1 MRAPGRFR
9 VFRGDEG
16 VAELFGASVV
26 AFGKFDG
33 VHRGHRAL
41 LDRALASGRRLGL
54 PVGAVTFERHP
65 HAYLR
70 GGRLPPALTGLG
82 DRLRLLRDAGV
93 EFVVLLPTDATVLG
107 LAAEDFARQVLRVAC
122 GSVSSSSVR
131 TSGSAGAVWAMPGRC
146 DVSCRR
152 PASMPWSSRW
162 RRSTAR
168 WCRRRG
174 SASTWLTATWA
185 EPATCSAGRTTS
197 SVASPAP
204 PGHVSSGYPRCGRY
218 PRPVATGPRSG
229 RSARGIAGRRRRSS
243 WSIRAANVSTTWR
256 WSCRENGLPA
266 GAAGHGVRVMFEG
279 TGRGPGGAS
288 RGG

>member
-1 MRAPGRFR
+1 VRAPGRFR

-41 LDRALASGRRLGL
+41 LERALASGRRLGL

-93 EFVVLLPTDATVLG
+93 AFVVLLPTDATLLG
-107 LAAEDFARQVLRVAC
+107 LAAEDFARQVLRARMRIRLVV
-122 GSVSSSSVR
+122 GENFR
-131 TSGSAGAVWAMPGRC
+131 FGRGGAGDAGTL
-146 DVSCRR
+146 RR
-152 PASMPWSSRW
+152 
-162 RRSTAR
+162 
-168 WCRRRG
+168 
-174 SASTWLTATWA
+174 L
-185 EPATCSAGRTTS
+185 
-197 SVASPAP
+197 
-204 PGHVSSGYPRCGRY
+204 
-218 PRPVATGPRSG
+218 
-229 RSARGIAGRRRRSS
+229 
-243 WSIRAANVSTTWR
+243 VSTTGLDAVELAMASVDGEVVSATRIREPLAHGDVGRAGDLLGRPYDVVGRLSGTTRPCLIRISPMRALPAPGRYRASIGPVRPGDR
-256 WSCRENGLPA
+256 WTTAAVVAVHPCGERQHHLEVELPENGLPA